1 MAENERVLTEEE
13 KDAIV
18 LAYIESRIFPEKY
31 DGRRVKQKELAEKYG
46 VNQSTISRI
55 ITSSDEV
62 GRLQKRTQ
70 TRTLI
75 AQSMAQL
82 ASPRVME
89 ETIKD
94 ALKERKDEFGY
105 LSQNARRDVLDRAG
119 VRAASDNKQEVTVS
133 FASGMNVRPRMPERE
148 ESGEE

>member
-13 KDAIV
+13 KDEIV

-31 DGRRVKQKELAEKYG
+31 DNHRVKQKELAEKYG

-82 ASPRVME
+82 ASPKVME

-119 VRAASDNKQEVTVS
+119 VRAQSDNKQEVRVS

-148 ESGEE
+148 ESE